1 MSDVDSVLDSLM
13 DDATG
18 VSFVLVADSAQ
29 AARPPSP
36 PRAVRIMGVV
46 RSGIEGT
53 TSRAVSG
60 KLYPVV
66 RVTGS
71 DRSICFGLVGKGGG
85 AFCMRRN
92 CSFSSHEDAKT
103 AFQGKDATCFF
114 ICRGGEGSTV
124 IYAQPNIDE
133 RRVPIKVKE
142 EWQSRQRTLA
152 EWRMAFRAV
161 ENADDVDAST
171 DAIKKEVTFL
181 EDTSNFRTPSRKRK
195 ETSVNDEGGALGN
208 IDFVGHVR
216 ALPEDLTTELED
228 VITNT
233 IDKGLLT
240 RIVARLESSMVNQG
254 SALETVAEK
263 TYKRFLVNEEDLR
276 ALLGAV
282 QYIQTSV
289 GEPLELDNRFEAPTL
304 WSATSFVSEELV
316 RVANGLVTLEGAMEP
331 MQKDLSL
338 INGKFSQFV
347 KMGQVDK
354 MLKVIVMVS
363 GKVKEASSEI
373 VGLKVK
379 IEALETELTKSQEST
394 REKRPKITVT
404 RKDEM
409 DELMDMFGTSHV
421 AGGSVGTAV
430 TPEKSTEDGDD
441 KEMKLK
447 VDSLTRQ
454 VKQLIDDIGVLK
466 AVSEDKS
473 VKFAGL
479 GWRTILDCQVW
490 ITTNFPSNRYGLIM
504 DPLLMLDRVF
514 GSDDVE
520 ADSQFKTLE
529 SRVKLKIATGAEAAA
544 IKALYFKRPRL
555 FHSGQVSMATDRH
568 KSKLNKLPDH
578 KVWKAGGEGVHNHI
592 VMRLNLLHLTIS
604 QDIGHVLGHDPKG
617 QLLASMCLNATVTF
631 LTQMLAFVDSIY
643 DKLVVAS
650 KFTVEQGWSL
660 TMKILDRICE
670 DLYAPK
676 EGVVVAMNV
685 EDPSSIC
692 AHVLWSCFR
701 THDIMATYMDV
712 NFENHPAISAE
723 YVKFLATNSGFEKV
737 ERLETTLASVKLLA
751 EKASS
756 DAAKAKSVADG
767 SASAAS
773 SGTKAL
779 AELVKRVGKLE
790 NK

>member
-18 VSFVLVADSAQ
+18 VSFVVVEGSAR

-36 PRAVRIMGVV
+36 PRAVRIMGVG
-46 RSGIEGT
+46 RSGMQ
-53 TSRAVSG
+53 
-60 KLYPVV
+60 
-66 RVTGS
+66 
-71 DRSICFGLVGKGGG
+71 GGG
-85 AFCMRRN
+85 AFCMKRN
-92 CSFSSHEDAKT
+92 CTFSSHGDAKT
-103 AFQGKDATCFF
+103 AFQGTEATCFF
-114 ICRGGEGSTV
+114 ICRGGEVSTI

-133 RRVPIKVKE
+133 RRVPLKIKE
-142 EWQSRQRTLA
+142 EWQTQQRTLA

-161 ENADDVDAST
+161 ENVDDVDAST
-171 DAIKKEVTFL
+171 DEIKKEVTFL

-195 ETSVNDEGGALGN
+195 EASSDGEGEALGN
-208 IDFVGHVR
+208 LDFVGHVR
-216 ALPEDLTTELED
+216 ALPEDLTAELED

-233 IDKGLLT
+233 MAKGLLT

-254 SALETVAEK
+254 AALETVAEM
-263 TYKRFLVNEEDLR
+263 TYKRFLVNEQDLR
-276 ALLGAV
+276 AVSGAV

-289 GEPLELDNRFEAPTL
+289 GQPVELDTRFEAPTL

-316 RVANGLVTLEGAMEP
+316 RVANGLSSLEGALEP
-331 MQKDLSL
+331 MQKDLSV

-347 KMGQVDK
+347 KMGQVVDK
-354 MLKVIVMVS
+354 MLKVIVMMS

-373 VGLKVK
+373 IGLKVK
-379 IEALETELTKSQEST
+379 IESMESELST
-394 REKRPKITVT
+394 SRNSSRDKRPNISGSSKV
-404 RKDEM
+404 EM

-421 AGGSVGTAV
+421 AGGSL
-430 TPEKSTEDGDD
+430 S
-441 KEMKLK
+441 
-447 VDSLTRQ
+447 
-454 VKQLIDDIGVLK
+454 DDIGVLK

-479 GWRTILDCQVW
+479 GWRTILDCQLW
-490 ITTNFPSNRYGLIM
+490 IKSNFPSNRYGLIM

-617 QLLASMCLNATVTF
+617 QLLATMCLNATVTF

-643 DKLVVAS
+643 DKLVMAS
-650 KFTVEQGWSL
+650 KFTAEQGWSL

-737 ERLETTLASVKLLA
+737 ERLETTVASFKSLVD
-751 EKASS
+751 KASS

-773 SGTKAL
+773 SATKAL